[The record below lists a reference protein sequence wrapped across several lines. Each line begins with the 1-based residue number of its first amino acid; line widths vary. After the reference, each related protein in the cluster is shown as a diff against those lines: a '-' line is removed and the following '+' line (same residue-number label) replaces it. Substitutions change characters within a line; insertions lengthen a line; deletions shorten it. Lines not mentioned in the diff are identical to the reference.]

1 MYIKI
6 IEEND
11 SLASETSTF
20 CKWIRQSYPHVIVS
34 TPENKARHQ
43 LNDQSLL
50 LPFVQLVTSPDLV
63 NYLNLVREYINFKFR
78 GSMKSDTNTI
88 EVCAEVTNGPNG
100 KSKRFHFKGTA
111 DDYSQTVEKFDPNAF
126 FNGD

>member
-1 MYIKI
+1 MHIKI
-6 IEEND
+6 MEEND
-11 SLASETSTF
+11 SLISETSTF
-20 CKWIRQSYPHVIVS
+20 CKWIRQSYPDVTVS
-34 TPENKARHQ
+34 TPENKARYQ
-43 LNDQSLL
+43 LNDHSLL

-63 NYLNLVREYINFKFR
+63 NYLNLVREYMSFKFR

-88 EVCAEVTNGPNG
+88 EVRAEVTNGPNG
-100 KSKRFHFKGTA
+100 ESKRFHFKGTS

>member
-1 MYIKI
+1 MHIKI
-6 IEEND
+6 MEEND

-20 CKWIRQSYPHVIVS
+20 RKWIRQSYPDVTVS
-34 TPENKARHQ
+34 TPENKARYQ
-43 LNDQSLL
+43 LNDHSLL

-63 NYLNLVREYINFKFR
+63 NYLNLVREYMNFKFR
-78 GSMKSDTNTI
+78 GSMRSDTNTI

-100 KSKRFHFKGTA
+100 ESKRFHFKGTA

-126 FNGD
+126 FNGG

>member
-1 MYIKI
+1 MHIKI

-11 SLASETSTF
+11 LLTSETSTF
-20 CKWIRQSYPHVIVS
+20 CKWIRQSYPDMTIS
-34 TPENKARHQ
+34 PPNNKARYQ
-43 LNDQSLL
+43 LNDNSLL

-63 NYLNLVREYINFKFR
+63 SYLNLVLEYMNFKFR
-78 GSMKSDTNTI
+78 GSMESDTNTI
-88 EVCAEVTNGPNG
+88 ELCVEVTNGPNG
-100 KSKRFHFKGTA
+100 KSKRFSFKGTA

>member
-1 MYIKI
+1 MHIKI
-6 IEEND
+6 MEENG

-20 CKWIRQSYPHVIVS
+20 CKWIRQSYPDVTVS
-34 TPENKARHQ
+34 TPDNKARYQ

-63 NYLNLVREYINFKFR
+63 NYLNLVREYMDFKFR

-88 EVCAEVTNGPNG
+88 VVRAEATNGPDG
-100 KSKRFHFKGTA
+100 ESKRFHFEGTA
-111 DDYSQTVEKFDPNAF
+111 DDYSQTVAKFDPNAF